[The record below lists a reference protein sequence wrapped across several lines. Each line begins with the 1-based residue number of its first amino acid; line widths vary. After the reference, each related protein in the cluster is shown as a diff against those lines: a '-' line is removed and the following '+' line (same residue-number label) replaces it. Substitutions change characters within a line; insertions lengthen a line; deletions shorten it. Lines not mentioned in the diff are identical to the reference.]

1 MTSDDNEQ
9 FITAEQALFE
19 TELAMHGL
27 TDSGVIGKLEVGE
40 AQKLAEILFA
50 DEGGLPEE
58 LREFFRFPE
67 EERDA
72 PER

>member
-1 MTSDDNEQ
+1 MTTPDDEGE
-9 FITAEQALFE
+9 FITAEQAIFE

-50 DEGGLPEE
+50 DEEGLPDEI
-58 LREFFRFPE
+58 RQFFGFPE
-67 EERDA
+67 EES
-72 PER
+72 